1 MRKIFILCAF
11 LLLSLLI
18 ICSESGI
25 IVNIKGDIYV
35 SGIDN
40 PVKGTIVSPG
50 DTIKSKPGS
59 YAEFIMLNSAF
70 FRIMPFTN
78 LIVETDFSD
87 EISVVALER
96 GMVFAETG
104 ENTFIFETPQGI
116 VRTGNAVLSIALE
129 DSVCRIY
136 CMEGELS
143 AANNE
148 GEANASEGEVIELY
162 QGRMPIKV
170 LDMIPETD
178 VLENDYDTVEIEF
191 EDESGNIRILEILI
205 E

>member
-1 MRKIFILCAF
+1 MRKTVMLCMF

-25 IVNIKGDIYV
+25 IINIKGDVYV

-40 PVKGTIVSPG
+40 PVKGTIISPG
-50 DTIKSKPGS
+50 DTINSKPGS

-70 FRIMPFTN
+70 FRIMPFTS

-87 EISVVALER
+87 DISVVALER

-116 VRTGNAVLSIALE
+116 VRTGNAVLSIALK
-129 DSVCRIY
+129 DSACRIY

-148 GEANASEGEVIELY
+148 GEANAGKGEVIELY
-162 QGRMPIKV
+162 QGRMPTKV

-178 VLENDYDTVEIEF
+178 VLGNDYDTVEIEF